1 MINIIDNK
9 QTAKKYTDGV
19 NQLFRLY
26 RLRARIDAEDENAK
40 EFFKIITSV
49 QSGKLYSDDP
59 VKKEILS
66 DHLMNGISL
75 AEIAQKH
82 NFSNSYVYRLKQKIT
97 SDLAMLIFKVLI
109 L

>member
-19 NQLFRLY
+19 IELFRLY
-26 RLRARIDAEDENAK
+26 RLKTKIEEKDENAK
-40 EFFKIITSV
+40 EFYKIITSV
-49 QSGKLYSDDP
+49 ESGKLYADDP

-75 AEIAQKH
+75 TDIAEKH
-82 NFSNSYVYRLKQKIT
+82 NFSNSYVYRLKQKIIR
-97 SDLAMLIFKVLI
+97 DLAMLIFKVLI